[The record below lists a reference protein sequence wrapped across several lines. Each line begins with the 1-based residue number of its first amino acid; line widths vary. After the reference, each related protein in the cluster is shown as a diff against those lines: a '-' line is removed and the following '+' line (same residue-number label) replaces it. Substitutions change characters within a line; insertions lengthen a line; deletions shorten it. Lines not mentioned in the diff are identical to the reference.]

1 MLILTTDLIPDIYAV
16 EKIYGM
22 VQVIATFDANRRG
35 VIPSRQARI
44 ALEELSA
51 AASEASNGEANA
63 VYGVKVSPLQNGGM
77 LYIGTAATLK

>member
-1 MLILTTDLIPDIYAV
+1 M
-16 EKIYGM
+16 
-22 VQVIATFDANRRG
+22 
-35 VIPSRQARI
+35 IPSRQARI

-63 VYGVKVSPLQNGGM
+63 VYGVKVSPLLNGGM